1 MIGLIKNIALFFFD
15 IVDQYY
21 HQKKIASFLKKKNLE
36 INIFFDVGAHM
47 GLYTDLVNKIYPN
60 CKSFLFEPQSTIFN
74 KVKEKYSSNN
84 NVQVFNKAISDTEKK
99 QNLYLNMHD
108 LTSTLSTFDE
118 QSSYLNFK
126 AKLYGTDIKN
136 MSYGTELVQT
146 ITLDKFMLEHNVD
159 KIDLI
164 KIDTEGHEFNVLKG
178 LKNQIENVENILIEF
193 HHRDLFLDYDPN
205 KIHQHLI
212 DNGFKLEKTF
222 KFPFCWADRLY
233 TKG

>member
-193 HHRDLFLDYDPN
+193 HHRDLFLDYDQN
-205 KIHQHLI
+205 
-212 DNGFKLEKTF
+212 T
-222 KFPFCWADRLY
+222 KFSKFSKFSVFS
-233 TKG
+233 KG

>member
-1 MIGLIKNIALFFFD
+1 MISLIKNIALFFFD

-222 KFPFCWADRLY
+222 KFPFCWVDRLY

>member
-1 MIGLIKNIALFFFD
+1 MIRLLKNIALFFFD

-21 HQKKIASFLKKKNLE
+21 HQKKIASFLKKKDLE

-74 KVKEKYSSNN
+74 KVNEKYSSNN

-146 ITLDKFMLEHNVD
+146 ITLDKFMSEHNVD

-205 KIHQHLI
+205 KIHQYLI

-222 KFPFCWADRLY
+222 KFPLCWVDRLY

>member
-1 MIGLIKNIALFFFD
+1 MIRLLKNIALFFFD

-146 ITLDKFMLEHNVD
+146 ITLDKFMSEHNVD

-178 LKNQIENVENILIEF
+178 LKNQIQNVENILIEF

-205 KIHQHLI
+205 KIHQYLI

-222 KFPFCWADRLY
+222 KFPFCWVDRLY

>member
-1 MIGLIKNIALFFFD
+1 MFFFD

-222 KFPFCWADRLY
+222 KFPFCWVDRLY

>member
-222 KFPFCWADRLY
+222 KFPFCWVDRLY

>member
-1 MIGLIKNIALFFFD
+1 MISLIKNIALFFFD

-47 GLYTDLVNKIYPN
+47 GLYTDLVKKIYPN
-60 CKSFLFEPQSTIFN
+60 CKSFLFEPQSAIFN
-74 KVKEKYSSNN
+74 KIKEKYSSKKNIQIFNN
-84 NVQVFNKAISDTEKK
+84 AVSDTEKK

-108 LTSTLSTFDE
+108 LTSTLSIFDE

-146 ITLDKFMLEHNVD
+146 ITLDKFISEHYLE

-178 LKNQIENVENILIEF
+178 LKNQIEKVQNILIEF

-222 KFPFCWADRLY
+222 KFPFCWVDRLY
-233 TKG
+233 TRS

>member
-1 MIGLIKNIALFFFD
+1 MIRLIKNIALFFFD

-21 HQKKIASFLKKKNLE
+21 HQKKIASFLKKKDLE

-146 ITLDKFMLEHNVD
+146 ITLDKFMSEHNVD

-205 KIHQHLI
+205 KIHQYLI

-222 KFPFCWADRLY
+222 KFPFCWVDRLY

>member
-21 HQKKIASFLKKKNLE
+21 YQKKIVSFLKKKNLE

-222 KFPFCWADRLY
+222 KFPFCWVDRLY

>member
-146 ITLDKFMLEHNVD
+146 ITLDKFMSEHNVD

-222 KFPFCWADRLY
+222 KFPFCWVDRLY

>member
-21 HQKKIASFLKKKNLE
+21 HQKKIAYFLKKKNLE

-222 KFPFCWADRLY
+222 KFPFCWVDRLY

>member
-164 KIDTEGHEFNVLKG
+164 KIDTEG
-178 LKNQIENVENILIEF
+178 
-193 HHRDLFLDYDPN
+193 
-205 KIHQHLI
+205 
-212 DNGFKLEKTF
+212 
-222 KFPFCWADRLY
+222 
-233 TKG
+233 

>member
-222 KFPFCWADRLY
+222 KFPFCWVDRLY
-233 TKG
+233 TRS

>member
-205 KIHQHLI
+205 SLPQHLI

-222 KFPFCWADRLY
+222 KFPFCWVDRLY

>member
-146 ITLDKFMLEHNVD
+146 ITLDKFISEHYLE

-178 LKNQIENVENILIEF
+178 LKNQIEKVQNILIEF

-222 KFPFCWADRLY
+222 KFPFCWVDRLY
-233 TKG
+233 TRS